1 MFKLFQI
8 TNLYLLLYIFNNLYN
23 IKVIIFFHTLI
34 KDKIFFF
41 LKTKFLTLKFYY
53 LWNGFTG
60 NKAASLGKKS
70 HQKPQTKE
78 FQKVQASPEEAQEEL
93 QMLTPTVLSNTTTVP
108 REKPESHGRD

>member
-8 TNLYLLLYIFNNLYN
+8 TNLYLLLYIFNNVYN
-23 IKVIIFFHTLI
+23 RKVSYSFIRW
-34 KDKIFFF
+34 

-53 LWNGFTG
+53 LWNGFIG
-60 NKAASLGKKS
+60 NKAASSGEKS

-78 FQKVQASPEEAQEEL
+78 FQKVQASPEEAQGEL